1 MAKKKKAAT
10 RPPAV
15 SDDPPKEED
24 AVEIDMET
32 KANAFEQIV
41 VKAEEVEELR
51 AAYSLAK
58 DKALARKKTYDE
70 SSVELTDL
78 IKKLAEPIGPL
89 FEEPQDDPLPGDE
102 QVTVDPPEEEA
113 LL

>member
-1 MAKKKKAAT
+1 MAKKTT
-10 RPPAV
+10 RRQPAV
-15 SDDPPKEED
+15 SDTPPKEED

-32 KANAFEQIV
+32 KSQAFDLIVEKAKV
-41 VKAEEVEELR
+41 VKKLR
-51 AAYSLAK
+51 AAYALAK

-78 IKKLAEPIGPL
+78 IEKLAEPIGPL
-89 FEEPQDDPLPGDE
+89 FEEPQDDPPE
-102 QVTVDPPEEEA
+102 EVPSEEEA